1 MGIIAN
7 SRIQGLR
14 MLSTVHLLVCFIP
27 SLLRAY
33 APQIVEGANRGAGMS
48 KLAGKRVLVTGGAGF
63 IGSHIVDLLAN
74 EGCRRIVAIDNFVR
88 GDPKNLARC

>member
-1 MGIIAN
+1 M
-7 SRIQGLR
+7 
-14 MLSTVHLLVCFIP
+14 
-27 SLLRAY
+27 
-33 APQIVEGANRGAGMS
+33 PQIVEGANRSAGMS

-88 GDPKNLARC
+88 GDPKNLAQVLSHENVSPIEGDIRDRGRGKRS